1 MKFELRPAR
10 PADVEAIM
18 QVMADA
24 MANLQHPEW
33 FVPDDAVYMA
43 EHISGPKGFCLVA
56 EEKTTGALAAY
67 FTVKLAGTA
76 PDALGW
82 QLGMS
87 EEELNTTAQMDSCCV
102 APPYQGNGLEGKLLL
117 MAEDT
122 LRGSRYRHLLAT
134 VHPDNAA
141 SLYTGLHRGY
151 TIAANH
157 VICYGDK
164 VRNILYKELESRNTN
179 MNTTIRAMT
188 PADKDSVMEMMR
200 VFYNSPAVLSNG
212 SDEIFARDIEGCISD
227 NPYVEGYMFEQDG
240 AVQGYGMAA
249 KSFSTEYGRQCIWLE
264 DIYIKAEYRGL
275 GIGSQ
280 FIDYITKKYPDALL
294 RLEVEEENARAVHV
308 YKKSGFEFFEYKKKK
323 QPKSRF
329 FLYFYPFIVLQFP
342 FPCIIVYGCL
352 HLLHVQCVLCSCVSH
367 LTGLCFAPQNGHL
380 GIKLNIRVPPFIFYN
395 CTTFLNRTQT
405 LCYIRI
411 IKAMLEISRNSSF

>member
-76 PDALGW
+76 PDALG
-82 QLGMS
+82 
-87 EEELNTTAQMDSCCV
+87 
-102 APPYQGNGLEGKLLL
+102 NGLEGKLLL

-164 VRNILYKELESRNTN
+164 VRDILYKELESRNTN

-212 SDEIFARDIEGCISD
+212 SDEIFARDIEGCVSD

-294 RLEVEEENARAVHV
+294 RLEVEEENDRAVHV
-308 YKKSGFEFFEYKKKK
+308 YKKSGFEFFEYKEMKK
-323 QPKSRF
+323 
-329 FLYFYPFIVLQFP
+329 
-342 FPCIIVYGCL
+342 
-352 HLLHVQCVLCSCVSH
+352 
-367 LTGLCFAPQNGHL
+367 
-380 GIKLNIRVPPFIFYN
+380 
-395 CTTFLNRTQT
+395 
-405 LCYIRI
+405 
-411 IKAMLEISRNSSF
+411 E

>member
-10 PADVEAIM
+10 PADVKAIM

-164 VRNILYKELESRNTN
+164 VRDILYNELESRNTN

-308 YKKSGFEFFEYKKKK
+308 YKKSGFEFFEYKEMKKK
-323 QPKSRF
+323 
-329 FLYFYPFIVLQFP
+329 
-342 FPCIIVYGCL
+342 
-352 HLLHVQCVLCSCVSH
+352 
-367 LTGLCFAPQNGHL
+367 
-380 GIKLNIRVPPFIFYN
+380 
-395 CTTFLNRTQT
+395 
-405 LCYIRI
+405 
-411 IKAMLEISRNSSF
+411 

>member
-1 MKFELRPAR
+1 MDFELRPAR

-24 MANLQHPEW
+24 MANLKHPEW

-87 EEELNTTAQMDSCCV
+87 EEELNATAQMDSCCV

-151 TIAANH
+151 TIAADH

-164 VRNILYKELESRNTN
+164 VRDILRKDLLREISAGEVNRLEPCVRALADYHNRVSSNFKGSYPSRPYAETLERFAAALAKQQAK
-179 MNTTIRAMT
+179 I
-188 PADKDSVMEMMR
+188 
-200 VFYNSPAVLSNG
+200 AVAEAEN
-212 SDEIFARDIEGCISD
+212 EIAGFCKVD
-227 NPYVEGYMFEQDG
+227 FDG
-240 AVQGYGMAA
+240 AKGKLDYLIVQEAYRGKGYGRKLMDWAMEQFKKHGVQQIEVKVVDGNPA
-249 KSFSTEYGRQCIWLE
+249 IHLYEAYGFCM
-264 DIYIKAEYRGL
+264 
-275 GIGSQ
+275 
-280 FIDYITKKYPDALL
+280 
-294 RLEVEEENARAVHV
+294 NAHILVRTQ
-308 YKKSGFEFFEYKKKK
+308 EYK
-323 QPKSRF
+323 Q
-329 FLYFYPFIVLQFP
+329 
-342 FPCIIVYGCL
+342 
-352 HLLHVQCVLCSCVSH
+352 
-367 LTGLCFAPQNGHL
+367 
-380 GIKLNIRVPPFIFYN
+380 
-395 CTTFLNRTQT
+395 
-405 LCYIRI
+405 
-411 IKAMLEISRNSSF
+411 E

>member
-1 MKFELRPAR
+1 MDFELRPAR

-56 EEKTTGALAAY
+56 EEKATGALAAY

-87 EEELNTTAQMDSCCV
+87 EEELNATAQMDSCCV

-151 TIAANH
+151 TIAADH

-164 VRNILYKELESRNTN
+164 VRDILRKELNKEENKVEQ
-179 MNTTIRAMT
+179 IW
-188 PADKDSVMEMMR
+188 KDM
-200 VFYNSPAVLSNG
+200 YA
-212 SDEIFARDIEGCISD
+212 
-227 NPYVEGYMFEQDG
+227 
-240 AVQGYGMAA
+240 AA
-249 KSFSTEYGRQCIWLE
+249 KQVLHPREVSKLVEAGGVAAAVEAASGK
-264 DIYIKAEYRGL
+264 IYVGVCVDTACTLGVCAERNAIFNMLTNGETGL
-275 GIGSQ
+275 KRVIAINSKGEAIPPCGACRELMTQ
-280 FIDYITKKYPDALL
+280 LMP
-294 RLEVEEENARAVHV
+294 E
-308 YKKSGFEFFEYKKKK
+308 EYKGIEIMMNYA
-323 QPKSRF
+323 QNR
-329 FLYFYPFIVLQFP
+329 IVTL
-342 FPCIIVYGCL
+342 GE
-352 HLLHVQCVLCSCVSH
+352 
-367 LTGLCFAPQNGHL
+367 LTPEWW
-380 GIKLNIRVPPFIFYN
+380 I
-395 CTTFLNRTQT
+395 
-405 LCYIRI
+405 
-411 IKAMLEISRNSSF
+411 

>member
-1 MKFELRPAR
+1 MEFELRPAR

-18 QVMADA
+18 QVMAEA

-82 QLGMS
+82 QLDMS
-87 EEELNTTAQMDSCCV
+87 EEELNATAQMDSCCV

-117 MAEDT
+117 MAEDA

-151 TIAANH
+151 TIAADH

-164 VRNILYKELESRNTN
+164 VRDILRKDLNKEENKVENKVEQIWKDMYVAAKQVLHPREVSKLVEAGGVAAAVEAVSGKIYVGVCVDTACTLGVCAERNAIFNMLTNGETGLKRVLAMNSKGEAIPPCGACRELMTQLMPEEYK
-179 MNTTIRAMT
+179 
-188 PADKDSVMEMMR
+188 
-200 VFYNSPAVLSNG
+200 
-212 SDEIFARDIEGCISD
+212 DIEIMMD
-227 NPYVEGYMFEQDG
+227 YAQNRIV
-240 AVQGYGMAA
+240 
-249 KSFSTEYGRQCIWLE
+249 T
-264 DIYIKAEYRGL
+264 L
-275 GIGSQ
+275 G
-280 FIDYITKKYPDALL
+280 K
-294 RLEVEEENARAVHV
+294 
-308 YKKSGFEFFEYKKKK
+308 
-323 QPKSRF
+323 
-329 FLYFYPFIVLQFP
+329 
-342 FPCIIVYGCL
+342 
-352 HLLHVQCVLCSCVSH
+352 
-367 LTGLCFAPQNGHL
+367 LTPEWW
-380 GIKLNIRVPPFIFYN
+380 I
-395 CTTFLNRTQT
+395 
-405 LCYIRI
+405 
-411 IKAMLEISRNSSF
+411 

>member
-67 FTVKLAGTA
+67 F
-76 PDALGW
+76 
-82 QLGMS
+82 
-87 EEELNTTAQMDSCCV
+87 MDSCCV

-164 VRNILYKELESRNTN
+164 VRDILYKELESRNTN

-188 PADKDSVMEMMR
+188 PADKDSV
-200 VFYNSPAVLSNG
+200 
-212 SDEIFARDIEGCISD
+212 
-227 NPYVEGYMFEQDG
+227 
-240 AVQGYGMAA
+240 
-249 KSFSTEYGRQCIWLE
+249 W
-264 DIYIKAEYRGL
+264 
-275 GIGSQ
+275 
-280 FIDYITKKYPDALL
+280 
-294 RLEVEEENARAVHV
+294 
-308 YKKSGFEFFEYKKKK
+308 
-323 QPKSRF
+323 
-329 FLYFYPFIVLQFP
+329 
-342 FPCIIVYGCL
+342 
-352 HLLHVQCVLCSCVSH
+352 HL
-367 LTGLCFAPQNGHL
+367 PE
-380 GIKLNIRVPPFIFYN
+380 PW
-395 CTTFLNRTQT
+395 
-405 LCYIRI
+405 
-411 IKAMLEISRNSSF
+411 

>member
-1 MKFELRPAR
+1 MATKKIVSLFLALLMALGLCVTAGAEEGATITVGFWGSSGEDKAIDAALEG
-10 PADVEAIM
+10 VLEAIPGVKEVK
-18 QVMADA
+18 QVQYPS
-24 MANLQHPEW
+24 ANDFYEKLPGQ
-33 FVPDDAVYMA
+33 FV
-43 EHISGPKGFCLVA
+43 
-56 EEKTTGALAAY
+56 
-67 FTVKLAGTA
+67 AGTA

-164 VRNILYKELESRNTN
+164 VRDILYKELESRNTN

-308 YKKSGFEFFEYKKKK
+308 YKKSGFEFFEYKEMK
-323 QPKSRF
+323 R
-329 FLYFYPFIVLQFP
+329 
-342 FPCIIVYGCL
+342 
-352 HLLHVQCVLCSCVSH
+352 
-367 LTGLCFAPQNGHL
+367 
-380 GIKLNIRVPPFIFYN
+380 
-395 CTTFLNRTQT
+395 
-405 LCYIRI
+405 
-411 IKAMLEISRNSSF
+411 E

>member
-102 APPYQGNGLEGKLLL
+102 APPYQGNGLEGKLLM

-151 TIAANH
+151 TIATNH

-164 VRNILYKELESRNTN
+164 VRDILYKELESRNTN

-264 DIYIKAEYRGL
+264 DIYIKVEYRGL

-308 YKKSGFEFFEYKKKK
+308 YKKSGFEFFEYKEMKK
-323 QPKSRF
+323 
-329 FLYFYPFIVLQFP
+329 
-342 FPCIIVYGCL
+342 
-352 HLLHVQCVLCSCVSH
+352 
-367 LTGLCFAPQNGHL
+367 
-380 GIKLNIRVPPFIFYN
+380 
-395 CTTFLNRTQT
+395 
-405 LCYIRI
+405 
-411 IKAMLEISRNSSF
+411 E

>member
-18 QVMADA
+18 QVMTDA

-151 TIAANH
+151 TIA
-157 VICYGDK
+157 CGEPCD
-164 VRNILYKELESRNTN
+164 
-179 MNTTIRAMT
+179 
-188 PADKDSVMEMMR
+188 
-200 VFYNSPAVLSNG
+200 
-212 SDEIFARDIEGCISD
+212 
-227 NPYVEGYMFEQDG
+227 
-240 AVQGYGMAA
+240 
-249 KSFSTEYGRQCIWLE
+249 
-264 DIYIKAEYRGL
+264 
-275 GIGSQ
+275 
-280 FIDYITKKYPDALL
+280 LL
-294 RLEVEEENARAVHV
+294 W
-308 YKKSGFEFFEYKKKK
+308 G
-323 QPKSRF
+323 
-329 FLYFYPFIVLQFP
+329 
-342 FPCIIVYGCL
+342 
-352 HLLHVQCVLCSCVSH
+352 
-367 LTGLCFAPQNGHL
+367 
-380 GIKLNIRVPPFIFYN
+380 
-395 CTTFLNRTQT
+395 
-405 LCYIRI
+405 
-411 IKAMLEISRNSSF
+411 

>member
-10 PADVEAIM
+10 PADVKAIM

-164 VRNILYKELESRNTN
+164 VRDILYKELESRNTN

-188 PADKDSVMEMMR
+188 PADKDSVMKMMR

-212 SDEIFARDIEGCISD
+212 SEEI
-227 NPYVEGYMFEQDG
+227 
-240 AVQGYGMAA
+240 
-249 KSFSTEYGRQCIWLE
+249 
-264 DIYIKAEYRGL
+264 
-275 GIGSQ
+275 
-280 FIDYITKKYPDALL
+280 
-294 RLEVEEENARAVHV
+294 RAIAQH
-308 YKKSGFEFFEYKKKK
+308 G
-323 QPKSRF
+323 
-329 FLYFYPFIVLQFP
+329 
-342 FPCIIVYGCL
+342 G
-352 HLLHVQCVLCSCVSH
+352 
-367 LTGLCFAPQNGHL
+367 
-380 GIKLNIRVPPFIFYN
+380 
-395 CTTFLNRTQT
+395 
-405 LCYIRI
+405 
-411 IKAMLEISRNSSF
+411 